1 MNTLGR
7 PEKIVSLPAYRKICV
22 ADDNDR
28 KTLEKFEKEARM
40 DIYLEPDNGRDYFVS
55 NVDGSIT
62 RVAVCANING
72 TQWIIPAQQ
81 RTKIPKSVY
90 EFLIQCEETARR
102 VKLPHRSQCLGMI
115 S

>member
-7 PEKIVSLPAYRKICV
+7 PEKIVSLPAYRKICI

-28 KTLEKFEKEARM
+28 KTLEQFEKESKVE
-40 DIYLEPDNGRDYFVS
+40 IYLEPDNGRDYFVS
-55 NVDGSIT
+55 NADGSIT

-72 TQWIIPAQQ
+72 TQWLVPAQQ
-81 RTKIPKSVY
+81 KTKIPKSVY
-90 EFLIQCEETARR
+90 AFLMQCDETAKR
-102 VKLPHRSQCLGMI
+102 VKQPFKSQCLGMI